1 MSTSERGDI
10 LEQLVLEHV
19 AAVLGHAY
27 VDSVEPDRAFLE
39 LGFDSLAAVELR
51 NRLGNAIGFSLPA
64 TLVFDY
70 PNPQTLAAYL
80 DTLVAPVGPD
90 ATRAVYEEIE
100 QLDATLSA
108 ISQDSGDLVKITT
121 RLEALLH
128 KWSDAH
134 RNSAPVEPV
143 DDYGSATDDELF
155 KILDAELGS

>member
-1 MSTSERGDI
+1 G
-10 LEQLVLEHV
+10 HV
-19 AAVLGHAY
+19 H

-39 LGFDSLAAVELR
+39 LGFDSLAALELR
-51 NRLGNAIGFSLPA
+51 NRLSSTIGLSLPA
-64 TLVFDY
+64 TLIFDY
-70 PNPQTLAAYL
+70 PNPCAVAAHL
-80 DTLVAPVGPD
+80 DTVVDPTGTD
-90 ATRAVYEEIE
+90 AARAVQEEID

-108 ISQDSGDLVKITT
+108 ISPDGGDLTKITT

-134 RNSAPVEPV
+134 GNSAPMEPL